1 MKQKT
6 KKAAHSTTDRTAKA
20 PKGGAKTNNSNSEL
34 KNQVFNALDLFI
46 EYEHTPK
53 GILKVIGL
61 LNKNNDVITNYA
73 VISRNTAAF
82 VKELLKRTWGHCK
95 KDLQRSK
102 ATSDTAAKV
111 EETKEPPYKQIM
123 GYVYGILQNYFNNKI
138 TAEESVMLIKSF
150 LTKHGA

>member
-20 PKGGAKTNNSNSEL
+20 PKGGAKNNNSNSEL

-61 LNKNNDVITNYA
+61 LNENNDVITNYA

-82 VKELLKRTWGHCK
+82 VKELLKRTWGI
-95 KDLQRSK
+95 
-102 ATSDTAAKV
+102 A
-111 EETKEPPYKQIM
+111 
-123 GYVYGILQNYFNNKI
+123 
-138 TAEESVMLIKSF
+138 
-150 LTKHGA
+150 